1 MRETHFESALQPRS
15 YIHGRVQSSTV
26 DRQYSFERKWQ
37 NHSIEYLMDVS
48 TRMFLPMIPY
58 MCTLAAFRWM
68 TPCWRWENKDE
79 RESDWRK
86 IIEQNGSEKH
96 TYTYKSKINY
106 NSVNFK
112 RIPADVS
119 VFTVP
124 TGGGQRPISTYTHT
138 RRWWMTVREWNE
150 EKLPSPKLSI
160 AFVYISCKCTRIRY
174 EERYP
179 VTDGWRCVCVSF
191 STSCSSLYGTQRH

>member
-15 YIHGRVQSSTV
+15 YIHGRVQSSTA

-124 TGGGQRPISTYTHT
+124 TGGGGKDRFLHTHT
-138 RRWWMTVREWNE
+138 HVGG
-150 EKLPSPKLSI
+150 
-160 AFVYISCKCTRIRY
+160 
-174 EERYP
+174 
-179 VTDGWRCVCVSF
+179 GWRFENETKKNCRHRNWA
-191 STSCSSLYGTQRH
+191 SLLFIFPVNAHVFAMRKDIP